1 MERMRRGLLEH
12 PIAAP
17 LSAEALL
24 VALAA
29 AHPDAAGLVWLDSG
43 EGATTGTSLVAL
55 GEPVPLDHDR
65 PVLPQLRAELDALGA
80 PPPRQPVGR
89 QPVGR
94 PPAGPLGLIGW
105 FGYELRAETMQMPA
119 PVVAPAH
126 RAAWLR
132 VDRGVLFDHGTATA
146 RLIALDPTGDGRWQG
161 ELDDWRRGMLALA
174 ARASA
179 ASAPP
184 VAEPRPLGLV
194 VERDDDAHYAR
205 MVAACQQFIREG
217 EAYQL
222 CLTTQTAVETADGAP
237 FDAVELYR
245 RLRRGSPAHH
255 GALLRIEGV
264 ALLSA
269 SPETFLRVS
278 DGVVQTRPI
287 KGTRPR
293 AADAARDAALAA
305 ELAANDKEQAE
316 NLMIVDLMRND
327 LSRVSEVGSVVVTG
341 LHEVESYPHV
351 HQLVSTVEGRLR
363 GGLDALDAV
372 AACFPAGSMTGAPKR
387 RAIELLDGGGDDGA
401 GGHGGHGGLGGLERG
416 PRGVYSGAF
425 GYLGLDG
432 GADLAM
438 VIRSIVVDGARATV
452 GAGGGVTALSEPA
465 AEVAEMRLKAAAL
478 LRAIGVERQGEGGGP
493 R

>member
-17 LSAEALL
+17 PSAEALL
-24 VALAA
+24 DALAA
-29 AHPDAAGLVWLDSG
+29 AHPDPPGLVWLDSG
-43 EGATTGTSLVAL
+43 EGATRGTSLVAL
-55 GEPVPLDHDR
+55 GEPVALDPDAA
-65 PVLPQLRAELDALGA
+65 VLPQLRAALAELAAPGAAGSADALSADA
-80 PPPRQPVGR
+80 PPP
-89 QPVGR
+89 
-94 PPAGPLGLIGW
+94 GPLGLIGW
-105 FGYELRAETMQMPA
+105 FGYELRGETMGMAA
-119 PVVAPAH
+119 PVVPPAR

-132 VDRGVLFDHGTATA
+132 VDRGVLFDHATGEA
-146 RLIALDPTGDGRWQG
+146 RLIALDPAGTGWQG
-161 ELDDWRRGMLALA
+161 DLADWRHRMLGIA
-174 ARASA
+174 ATARTASPPPIA
-179 ASAPP
+179 EPP
-184 VAEPRPLGLV
+184 VLGPV
-194 VERDDDAHYAR
+194 VDRDDDAHYAR
-205 MVAACQQFIREG
+205 MVERCQEFIREG

-222 CLTTQTAVETADGAP
+222 CLTTQTAVATLDGTPLDPVA
-237 FDAVELYR
+237 LYR

-255 GALLRIEGV
+255 GALVRVGGV
-264 ALLSA
+264 SLLSA
-269 SPETFLRVS
+269 SPETFLRVA

-293 AADAARDAALAA
+293 AAEPERDAALAA

-327 LSRVSEVGSVVVTG
+327 LARVSEVGSVVVTG
-341 LHEVESYPHV
+341 LHEVESYAHV

-363 GGLDALDAV
+363 PGLDALDAV

-387 RAIELLDGGGDDGA
+387 RAIELLDGGDEGGGDEG
-401 GGHGGHGGLGGLERG
+401 GGLERG
-416 PRGVYSGAF
+416 PRGIYSGAF

-478 LRAIGVERQGEGGGP
+478 LRALGVERP

>member
-1 MERMRRGLLEH
+1 MRRGLLEH

-17 LSAEALL
+17 PSAEAML
-24 VALAA
+24 VALHA

-55 GEPVPLDHDR
+55 GAPVSLDHEQA
-65 PVLPQLRAELDALGA
+65 VLPQLRASLDALRA
-80 PPPRQPVGR
+80 PRLATAGGHR
-89 QPVGR
+89 
-94 PPAGPLGLIGW
+94 PAGPLGLIGW
-105 FGYELRAETMQMPA
+105 FGYELRAETMHMPA
-119 PVVAPAH
+119 PAVDPAH

-132 VDRGVLFDHGTATA
+132 VDRGMLWDHATGEV
-146 RLIALDPTGDGRWQG
+146 RLVALDPSGAGWQG
-161 ELDDWRRGMLALA
+161 ELDEWRSGMLARA

-179 ASAPP
+179 ASIPP
-184 VAEPRPLGLV
+184 VGEPPPLAPAV
-194 VERDDDAHYAR
+194 DRDDDAHYAR
-205 MVAACQQFIREG
+205 MVAECQQFIREG

-222 CLTTQTAVETADGAP
+222 CLTTQTAVETADGTP
-237 FDAVELYR
+237 IDAVDLYR

-255 GALLRIEGV
+255 GALVRVGGV
-264 ALLSA
+264 SLLSA

-293 AADAARDAALAA
+293 AADPVRDAALAA

-341 LHEVESYPHV
+341 LHQVESYAHV

-363 GGLDALDAV
+363 PGLDALDAV

-387 RAIELLDGGGDDGA
+387 RAIELLDGARGLGGP
-401 GGHGGHGGLGGLERG
+401 GGHSGSGLERG
-416 PRGVYSGAF
+416 PRGIYSGAF

-452 GAGGGVTALSEPA
+452 GAGGGVTALSEPN

-478 LRAIGVERQGEGGGP
+478 LRALGVVRESQRDEP

>member
-1 MERMRRGLLEH
+1 MRRGLLEH

-17 LSAEALL
+17 PSAEALL
-24 VALAA
+24 VALDA
-29 AHPDAAGLVWLDSG
+29 AHPGAAGLVWLDSG
-43 EGATTGTSLVAL
+43 EGATRGTSLVAL
-55 GEPVPLDHDR
+55 GEPVLLDPDA
-65 PVLPQLRAELDALGA
+65 PVLPQLRAMLDALAA
-80 PPPRQPVGR
+80 PPHGGAAGR
-89 QPVGR
+89 Q
-94 PPAGPLGLIGW
+94 PAGPLGLIGW

-401 GGHGGHGGLGGLERG
+401 GGHGGLERG

>member
-17 LSAEALL
+17 PSAEALL
-24 VALAA
+24 VALAVE
-29 AHPDAAGLVWLDSG
+29 HPDAAGLVWLDSG
-43 EGATTGTSLVAL
+43 EGATRGTSLVAR
-55 GEPVPLDHDR
+55 GEPVPLAADTA
-65 PVLPQLRAELDALGA
+65 VLPQLRAALAALTAPASDGENDPTGGA
-80 PPPRQPVGR
+80 V
-89 QPVGR
+89 
-94 PPAGPLGLIGW
+94 PAPSGPLGLIGW
-105 FGYELRAETMQMPA
+105 FGYELRAETMGMSAPA
-119 PVVAPAH
+119 VPPAH

-132 VDRGVLFDHGTATA
+132 VDRGVLFDHATGTA
-146 RLIALDPTGDGRWQG
+146 RLIALDTAGAGWEGD
-161 ELDDWRRGMLALA
+161 LADWRHGMLALA

-179 ASAPP
+179 ASVPP
-184 VAEPRPLGLV
+184 VGEPPALAPIV
-194 VERDDDAHYAR
+194 DRDDDAHYAR
-205 MVAACQQFIREG
+205 MVAACQEFIREG

-222 CLTTQTAVETADGAP
+222 CLTTQTAVEAADGVP
-237 FDAVELYR
+237 LDPVTLYR

-255 GALLRIEGV
+255 GALLRVGGTS
-264 ALLSA
+264 LLSA
-269 SPETFLRVS
+269 SPETFLRVT

-293 AADAARDAALAA
+293 AADAERDAALAA
-305 ELAANDKEQAE
+305 ELAASDKEQAE

-327 LSRVSEVGSVVVTG
+327 LARVSDIGSVVVTG
-341 LHEVESYPHV
+341 LHEVESYTHV

-363 GGLDALDAV
+363 PGLDALDAV

-387 RAIELLDGGGDDGA
+387 RAIELLEN
-401 GGHGGHGGLGGLERG
+401 LERG

-438 VIRSIVVDGARATV
+438 VIRSIVVEGACATV

-478 LRAIGVERQGEGGGP
+478 LRALGVDRP